1 MAPPAAF
8 MASAPLA
15 HEVCTDGSVIMQS
28 DLKRRIGVDVGRRAK
43 LEDALAWAAVN
54 EVFYIDIQLDS
65 GANAIETFDQA
76 RCEAVKKICQDHGI
90 HLGLHTLSGV
100 NMAEYSNFFRQAAD
114 EYLRAYI
121 DMATR
126 LDAKWIVVHAGFHF
140 TADYEQRKQAS
151 LERLQRACVYAE
163 DQGVHLLL
171 ENMNREPADAEV
183 NYLGY
188 TADECAFYFDHLTS
202 PNLHWTFTINHATL
216 VPEGINGF
224 IDAFGIERMRE
235 VRVADNL
242 GDKEHHMFPG
252 QGSIDF
258 RALFLRLE
266 GLGYTGHY
274 TNGFGTLDDMIR
286 GRDYLVAEAKAAGVQ
301 SAQ

>member
-1 MAPPAAF
+1 ML
-8 MASAPLA
+8 S
-15 HEVCTDGSVIMQS
+15 H
-28 DLKRRIGVDVGRRAK
+28 LKKRIGVDIGRRAK
-43 LEDALAWAAVN
+43 LEDGLEWAAVN

-65 GANAIETFDQA
+65 GANAMETFDEA
-76 RCEAVKKICQDHGI
+76 RCESVKEMCRNHNI

-126 LDAKWIVVHAGFHF
+126 LDAEWIVVHAGFHF

-151 LERLQRACVYAE
+151 LERLQRASAYAE
-163 DQGVHLLL
+163 DKGVHLLL
-171 ENMNREPADAEV
+171 ENMNREPEDAEV

-188 TADECAFYFDHLTS
+188 TREECAFYFDNLKS

-216 VPEGINGF
+216 VPEGIDGF
-224 IDAFGIERMRE
+224 LDAFGTDRMRE

-252 QGSIDF
+252 EGSIDF
-258 RALFLRLE
+258 RALFSRLE
-266 GLGYTGHY
+266 GMGYKGHY

-286 GRDYLVAEAKAAGVQ
+286 GRDYLVAEAKAAGVP

>member
-1 MAPPAAF
+1 
-8 MASAPLA
+8 
-15 HEVCTDGSVIMQS
+15 MQS
-28 DLKRRIGVDVGRRAK
+28 NLKKRIGVDVGRRAK
-43 LEDALAWAAVN
+43 LEDGLAWAAAN

-65 GANAIETFDQA
+65 GANAIETFDEA
-76 RCEAVKKICQDHGI
+76 RCESVKEMCKNHNI

-114 EYLRAYI
+114 QYLRAYI

-126 LDAKWIVVHAGFHF
+126 LDAEWIVVHAGFHF

-151 LERLQRACVYAE
+151 LERLQRASSYAE
-163 DQGVHLLL
+163 DKGVHLLL
-171 ENMNREPADAEV
+171 ENMNREPKDAEV

-188 TADECAFYFDHLTS
+188 TLEECLFYFENLRST
-202 PNLHWTFTINHATL
+202 NLHWTFTINHATL
-216 VPEGINGF
+216 VPEGIDGF
-224 IDAFGIERMRE
+224 LDTFGIDRMRE
-235 VRVADNL
+235 VPVADNL

-252 QGSIDF
+252 EGSVYF
-258 RALFLRLE
+258 RSLFSRLE
-266 GLGYTGHY
+266 GMGYTGHY

-286 GRDYLVAEAKAAGVQ
+286 GRDYLVAEAKAAGVP

>member
-15 HEVCTDGSVIMQS
+15 HEVCTDGSVMMQS

-183 NYLGY
+183 NYLCY

-258 RALFLRLE
+258 RDLFLRLE

-286 GRDYLVAEAKAAGVQ
+286 GRDYLIAEAKAAGVQ

>member
-1 MAPPAAF
+1 
-8 MASAPLA
+8 
-15 HEVCTDGSVIMQS
+15 
-28 DLKRRIGVDVGRRAK
+28 
-43 LEDALAWAAVN
+43 
-54 EVFYIDIQLDS
+54 
-65 GANAIETFDQA
+65 
-76 RCEAVKKICQDHGI
+76 
-90 HLGLHTLSGV
+90 
-100 NMAEYSNFFRQAAD
+100 MAEYSNFFRQAAD

>member
-1 MAPPAAF
+1 
-8 MASAPLA
+8 
-15 HEVCTDGSVIMQS
+15 MQS
-28 DLKRRIGVDVGRRAK
+28 NLKKRIGVDVGRRAK
-43 LEDALAWAAVN
+43 LEDGLAWAAAN
-54 EVFYIDIQLDS
+54 EVFYVDIQLDS
-65 GANAIETFDQA
+65 GANAIETFDEA
-76 RCEAVKKICQDHGI
+76 RCESVKEMCQNHNI

-114 EYLRAYI
+114 QYLQAYI

-126 LDAKWIVVHAGFHF
+126 LDAEWIVVHAGFHF

-151 LERLQRACVYAE
+151 LARLQRASSYAE
-163 DQGVHLLL
+163 DKGVHLLL
-171 ENMNREPADAEV
+171 ENMNREPKDAEV

-188 TADECAFYFDHLTS
+188 TLEECLFYFENLRST
-202 PNLHWTFTINHATL
+202 NLHRTFTINHATL
-216 VPEGINGF
+216 VPEGIDGF
-224 IDAFGIERMRE
+224 LDTFGIDRMRE

-252 QGSIDF
+252 EGSIDF
-258 RALFLRLE
+258 RALFSRLE
-266 GLGYTGHY
+266 GMGYTGHY

-286 GRDYLVAEAKAAGVQ
+286 GRDYLVAEAKAAGVP

>member
-1 MAPPAAF
+1 
-8 MASAPLA
+8 
-15 HEVCTDGSVIMQS
+15 MQTN
-28 DLKRRIGVDVGRRAK
+28 LKKRIGVDVGRRAK
-43 LEDALAWAAVN
+43 LEDGLAWAAVN

-65 GANAIETFDQA
+65 GANAIETFDEA
-76 RCEAVKKICQDHGI
+76 RCESVKEICQSHNI

-126 LDAKWIVVHAGFHF
+126 LDAEWIVVHAGFHF
-140 TADYEQRKQAS
+140 TADYRQRKQAS
-151 LERLQRACVYAE
+151 LERLQRASSYAE
-163 DQGVHLLL
+163 DKGVHLLL
-171 ENMNREPADAEV
+171 ENMNREPEDAEV

-188 TADECAFYFDHLTS
+188 TLEECSFYFENLNS
-202 PNLHWTFTINHATL
+202 ANLHWTFTINHATL
-216 VPEGINGF
+216 VPEGIDGF
-224 IDAFGIERMRE
+224 LDTFGIDRLRE

-252 QGSIDF
+252 EGSIDF
-258 RALFLRLE
+258 RALFSRLE
-266 GLGYTGHY
+266 GMGYTGHY

-286 GRDYLVAEAKAAGVQ
+286 GRDYLVAEAKAAGVP

>member
-1 MAPPAAF
+1 
-8 MASAPLA
+8 
-15 HEVCTDGSVIMQS
+15 MQS
-28 DLKRRIGVDVGRRAK
+28 NLKKRIGVDVGRRAN
-43 LEDALAWAAVN
+43 LEDGLAWAAAN

-65 GANAIETFDQA
+65 GANAIETFDEA
-76 RCEAVKKICQDHGI
+76 RCESVKEMCQNHNI

-126 LDAKWIVVHAGFHF
+126 LDAEWIVVHAGFHF
-140 TADYEQRKQAS
+140 TTDYEQRKQAR
-151 LERLQRACVYAE
+151 LARLQRASSYAE
-163 DQGVHLLL
+163 DKGVHLLL
-171 ENMNREPADAEV
+171 ENMNREPEDAEV
-183 NYLGY
+183 NYLSY
-188 TADECAFYFDHLTS
+188 TLEECLFYFENLRST
-202 PNLHWTFTINHATL
+202 NLHWTFTINHATL
-216 VPEGINGF
+216 VPEGIDGF
-224 IDAFGIERMRE
+224 LDTFGIDRMRE

-252 QGSIDF
+252 EGSIDF
-258 RALFLRLE
+258 RSLFSRLE
-266 GLGYTGHY
+266 GMGYTGHY

-286 GRDYLVAEAKAAGVQ
+286 GRDYLVAEAKAAGVP